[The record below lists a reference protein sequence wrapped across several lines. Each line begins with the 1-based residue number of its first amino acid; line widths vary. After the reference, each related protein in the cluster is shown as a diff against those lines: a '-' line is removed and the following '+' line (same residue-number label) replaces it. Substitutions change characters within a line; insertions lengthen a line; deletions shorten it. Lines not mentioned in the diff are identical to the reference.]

1 MEASDVAVKP
11 ELRRIFRVQRLRA
24 LETEPD
30 LQDRILD
37 QTRLELRRRQQL
49 GELRDAIGLYWPLPG
64 EVDLRPLRADL
75 FADFGLT
82 TALPVADGQGE
93 MTYRLWSESPLSADG
108 CGIPAP
114 LDQPDLKADQL
125 SLLLVPALAV
135 DLMGIRLGYGGG
147 YYDRL
152 RSRDIWGDVPAL
164 VVLPGACVSLQPL
177 PADPWDRPFSGWV
190 CENGYRSGESTS
202 GND

>member
-1 MEASDVAVKP
+1 MQPSDEAAKP
-11 ELRRIFRVQRLRA
+11 ALRRLFRAKRLRA

-37 QTRLELRRRQQL
+37 QTRLELRRRLQL

-93 MTYRLWSESPLSADG
+93 MTYKLWSGSPLRPDG
-108 CGIPAP
+108 CNIPAP
-114 LDQPDLKADQL
+114 LDQPGLKAEQL

-152 RSRDIWGDVPAL
+152 RSRDVWGNVPAL

-177 PADPWDRPFSGWV
+177 PADPWDRSFTGWV
-190 CENGYRSGESTS
+190 CENGCQLGGSKSRI
-202 GND
+202 D

>member
-37 QTRLELRRRQQL
+37 QTRLELRRRLQL

-75 FADFGLT
+75 LADFGLT
-82 TALPVADGQGE
+82 TALPVADGRGE
-93 MTYRLWSESPLSADG
+93 MTYRHWGEAGLSEDG

-114 LDQPDLKADQL
+114 LDQPVLKAEQL
-125 SLLLVPALAV
+125 SVLMVPALAV
-135 DLMGIRLGYGGG
+135 DLSGIRLGYGGG

-152 RSRDIWGDVPAL
+152 RSNESWCAVPAL
-164 VVLPGACVSLQPL
+164 VVLPGACVSIKPL
-177 PADPWDRPFSGWV
+177 PADDWDRPFQGWV
-190 CENGYRSGESTS
+190 CEGGFQPS
-202 GND
+202 DC

>member
-64 EVDLRPLRADL
+64 EVDLRPLRSDL

-82 TALPVADGQGE
+82 TALPVADGRGE
-93 MTYRLWSESPLSADG
+93 MTYRHWGEAGLSEDG

-114 LDQPDLKADQL
+114 LDQPVLKAEQL
-125 SLLLVPALAV
+125 SVLMVPALAV
-135 DLMGIRLGYGGG
+135 DLSGIRLGYGGG

-152 RSRDIWGDVPAL
+152 RSNESWCAVPAL
-164 VVLPGACVSLQPL
+164 VVLPGACVSIKPL
-177 PADPWDRPFSGWV
+177 PADDWDRPFQGWV
-190 CENGYRSGESTS
+190 CEGGFQPS
-202 GND
+202 DC

>member
-1 MEASDVAVKP
+1 MQPSDEAAKP
-11 ELRRIFRVQRLRA
+11 ALRRLFRAKRLRA

-37 QTRLELRRRQQL
+37 QTRLELRRRLQL

-82 TALPVADGQGE
+82 TALPVADGRGE
-93 MTYRLWSESPLSADG
+93 MTYRHWGEAGLSEDG

-114 LDQPDLKADQL
+114 LDQPVLKAEQL
-125 SLLLVPALAV
+125 SVLMVPALAV
-135 DLMGIRLGYGGG
+135 DLSGIRLGYGGG

-152 RSRDIWGDVPAL
+152 RSRAGWCDVPAL
-164 VVLPGACVSLQPL
+164 LVLPGACVSQKPL
-177 PADPWDRPFSGWV
+177 PNDPWDRPFEGWV
-190 CENGYRSGESTS
+190 CENGFHCSGC
-202 GND
+202 

>member
-64 EVDLRPLRADL
+64 EVDLRPLRSDL

-190 CENGYRSGESTS
+190 CENGYRSGESSS

>member
-1 MEASDVAVKP
+1 MEPSDVAVKP

-114 LDQPDLKADQL
+114 LDQPDLKAEQL

-152 RSRDIWGDVPAL
+152 RSRDVWVDVPAL
-164 VVLPGACVSLQPL
+164 VVLPEACVSLQPL

>member
-1 MEASDVAVKP
+1 M
-11 ELRRIFRVQRLRA
+11 
-24 LETEPD
+24 
-30 LQDRILD
+30 
-37 QTRLELRRRQQL
+37 
-49 GELRDAIGLYWPLPG
+49 
-64 EVDLRPLRADL
+64 DLRPLRADL

-82 TALPVADGQGE
+82 TALPVTDGQGE
-93 MTYRLWSESPLSADG
+93 MTYKLWSESPLRPDG
-108 CGIPAP
+108 CNIPAP
-114 LDQPDLKADQL
+114 LDQPGLKAEQL

-152 RSRDIWGDVPAL
+152 RSRDVWGNVPAL